1 MLNLKNPAILS
12 AMAGITDGSFCAR
25 AMKSGAGMVTLGGF
39 NFDKQTLD
47 AARFSTTRGRSEF
60 IIDLKELTEY
70 IESQI
75 SIVREGKALVSIN
88 ARFATENGLLLA
100 AKITQDV
107 GADAIELNAH
117 CRQKEFL
124 ALKTGQA
131 LLMNQ
136 KRLCHWISILREHTD
151 IRLIV
156 KIRANIVDEISL
168 AKKMVAAG
176 AGVIHVDAMK
186 SGYPFADLDVI
197 KRISDSVDIFL
208 IGNNSIID
216 VNSAIQMLNAGA
228 DAFSIA
234 RAAINKPEMVGEIGK
249 AILKKCDDFS
259 FSKPQRSNTNYRQ

>member
-39 NFDKQTLD
+39 NFDKQTLN
-47 AARFSTTRGRSEF
+47 AARFSITRGRSEF
-60 IIDLKELTEY
+60 IIDLKKLPEY
-70 IESQI
+70 VERQI
-75 SIVREGKALVSIN
+75 SIAREGKALVSIN
-88 ARFATENGLLLA
+88 ARFATKNGLFLA
-100 AKITQDV
+100 AKITQDA

-136 KRLCHWISILREHTD
+136 KRLCQWMSILREHID
-151 IRLIV
+151 IPLIV

-168 AKKMVAAG
+168 ANKMVAAG
-176 AGVIHVDAMK
+176 ASVIHVDAMK

-197 KRISDSVDIFL
+197 RRISDSVDTFL
-208 IGNNSIID
+208 IGNNSVID
-216 VNSAIQMLNAGA
+216 VDSALKMLNAGA

-234 RAAINKPEMVGEIGK
+234 RAAINKPEMVGKIGR
-249 AILKKCDDFS
+249 AILKKHEGFS
-259 FSKPQRSNTNYRQ
+259 FSKALR